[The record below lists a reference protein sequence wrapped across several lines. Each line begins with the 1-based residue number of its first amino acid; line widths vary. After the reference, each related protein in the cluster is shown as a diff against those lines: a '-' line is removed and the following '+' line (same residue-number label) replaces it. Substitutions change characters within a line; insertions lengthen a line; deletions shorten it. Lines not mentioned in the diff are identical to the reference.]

1 VTYPTADRME
11 DRSSRFDPYD
21 AQYGHF
27 ASQIYTEAFG
37 EDIGRTGWLT
47 ADEVGLRHRQPRRD
61 DG

>member
-1 VTYPTADRME
+1 ME